1 MASLLNNYSNI
12 PGMPVEFKDGGTVL
26 RSDTSSSTT
35 KSMLILGTAEDG
47 PVLEPVAVDNTTV
60 SLFGKSTNSNG
71 IPNGSTLVK
80 DFEHAWNVGCRDI
93 RLMRVTGSPAQA
105 KVSTA
110 EVSYK
115 ETFKT
120 EESKGIVGGNDLS
133 EFTLSNTPV
142 DGSAKVYVNGSLLSR
157 GYSLSEK
164 TLTVNKNACNAGALV
179 TVTYSTLPDLEKSEI
194 LTVDSLKKVTLSETP
209 KGDVVVKFNGEALIK
224 TTDYTIS
231 AKEITIS
238 KSDIAE
244 HDEVQVE
251 YTYTS
256 KEAVSITEN
265 SNLGK
270 SFITKYTSK
279 IMTLTKTPISDSIR
293 IYVNNVEV
301 SNTLSYTISETNK
314 ITLDKKYFN
323 KLDEVVV
330 SYLYEE
336 DARVSSEVTIETKYG
351 GEVYNQARVVVTTI
365 DNEEDG
371 HFEKIITLHKP
382 ESKKLS
388 SSESALVFKSSE
400 YPTFNA
406 LVNAINSHS
415 LNNVFT
421 AYTDTPEALTVDIQ
435 VVDTFLTGGDNG
447 LNCSKQEIFKA
458 LSGTRDSEGY
468 IEKQGAFQILE
479 NYMVDFIVPG
489 GVYSDDVV
497 AGRNKDFAYELAL
510 LCAILTARNKTT
522 LGAIPTSPCNNTSLL
537 GIQNYV
543 KKLLTYSNV
552 YPLRDENGNLVLDDD
567 NNPID
572 LGRYIHVVPGPDP
585 LVMNSELGVIAGNPA
600 VQFIAELTC
609 LKAQSSPLN
618 KVLHGVKGLKYNFQ
632 TAQLDKLIG
641 NRMITFNT
649 KQSKNNVTTYRIV
662 DGVTC
667 AFAGSEYA
675 RTTTLRCLQEVVDEF
690 REAAEPFFG
699 EPPTTEN
706 RNALAAAIS
715 KKKETLLSNGVAEDI
730 SFQLVITTQDYLLGE
745 ATLEVDVVPPREFRK
760 INMVVGLKNTI

>member
-1 MASLLNNYSNI
+1 MASLFNSYNNI
-12 PGMPVEFKDGGTVL
+12 PGIPVEFKDGGTVL
-26 RSDTSSSTT
+26 RSDSSSSST

-47 PVLEPVAVDNTTV
+47 PVLEPVAIDNTTV
-60 SLFGKSTNSNG
+60 SIFGKSANSNG

-80 DFEHAWNVGCRDI
+80 DFEHAWNIGCRDI
-93 RLMRVTGSPAQA
+93 RLMRITGSAA
-105 KVSTA
+105 KANLSTA

-115 ETFKT
+115 ETLKT
-120 EESKGIVGGNDLS
+120 EESKGIVGGNEIS
-133 EFTLSNTPV
+133 EFTLSSKPI
-142 DGSAKVYVNGSLLSR
+142 DSSLKVYANGSLLSR

-179 TVTYSTLPDLEKSEI
+179 TVTYLTYPDVDKNEI

-209 KGDVVVKFNGEALIK
+209 NGDVVVKFNGKNLVK

-231 AKEITIS
+231 AKEITII
-238 KSDIAE
+238 KSDINE
-244 HDEVQVE
+244 SDEVQVI

-256 KEAVSITEN
+256 TETTSVTEN
-265 SNLGK
+265 SNNGE
-270 SFITKYTSK
+270 SFVTKYNK
-279 IMTLTKTPISDSIR
+279 KNMTLLKTPVKGSIR
-293 IYVNNVEV
+293 IYVDNAEV
-301 SNTLSYTISETNK
+301 SNEAAYEISELNA

-323 KLDEVVV
+323 KLDEIVV

-336 DARVSSEVTIETKYG
+336 DARAKSEITIETKYG
-351 GEVYNQARVVVTTI
+351 GEIYNQAKVVVTSI

-371 HFEKIITLHKP
+371 QFEKIITIHKP
-382 ESKKLS
+382 ESKKS
-388 SSESALVFKSSE
+388 SSYEEPLVFKSSD

-406 LVNAINSHS
+406 LVNAINSNKS
-415 LNNVFT
+415 NTIFT
-421 AYTDTPEALTVDIQ
+421 AYTDTPEALTFDLQ
-435 VVDTFLTGGDNG
+435 TMNTFFTGGDNG
-447 LNCSKQEIFKA
+447 LNCSKQELFEA
-458 LSGTRDSEGY
+458 LSGKRDSEGY
-468 IEKQGAFQILE
+468 ILKQGAFQVLE

-522 LGAIPTSPCNNTSLL
+522 LGAIPTSPCNNTSLV

-543 KKLLTYSNV
+543 KKLLKYSNV
-552 YPLRDENGNLVLDDD
+552 YPLRDENGNLVSDDD
-567 NNPID
+567 GNPID

-585 LVMNSELGVIAGNPA
+585 LVMNSELGVITGNPA

-609 LKAQSSPLN
+609 LKPQSSPLN

-632 TAQLDKLIG
+632 TSQLDSLTG

-649 KQSKNNVTTYRIV
+649 KQSKNNITTYRMV

-667 AFAGSEYA
+667 AFPGSEYA

-690 REAAEPFFG
+690 RDAAEPFFG

-706 RNALAAAIS
+706 RNALASAIS
-715 KKKETLLSNGVAEDI
+715 KRKDTLLTNGVAEDI
-730 SFQLVITTQDYLLGE
+730 SFQLVTTVQDYLLGE